1 MSPSTQLSRSLRNYF
16 VHDLRG
22 PRAGDSARGPRTG
35 PPPASDRLGARPLL
49 RGARCVG
56 DYGLEGDASALM
68 RSAPQVQS
76 HLII

>member
-1 MSPSTQLSRSLRNYF
+1 MTCADPSGRQRSGTA
-16 VHDLRG
+16 H
-22 PRAGDSARGPRTG
+22 RAT
-35 PPPASDRLGARPLL
+35 PASDRLGARPLL